1 MVNILLYVTVLLQAF
16 DRVDKDGEVPKL
28 SCDCDMTRDCGLFG
42 FWGCIVPRIY
52 SSEGKPY
59 FLSNC
64 LPIRWGNAEE
74 TAGRNGGERFQNG
87 SERFRGCTEWFWSLF
102 AFLCRAVLGHYR
114 LGRNLT

>member
-64 LPIRWGNAEE
+64 LPITSCR
-74 TAGRNGGERFQNG
+74 GGETLKKLLAGTVENGSRTVQNG
-87 SERFRGCTEWFWSLF
+87 SVVVQNGSGVSLLF
-102 AFLCRAVLGHYR
+102 FVGPC
-114 LGRNLT
+114 